1 MLTACAAA
9 RASEFMLP
17 AAAATADA
25 CAIASV
31 SLRLAASAMA
41 LAAAAV
47 SPRAVAA
54 VMRTWNPDVDTSK
67 RAPIRTCDCLS
78 RRTDI

>member
-54 VMRTWNPDVDTSK
+54 VMRHGTLMLTQANE
-67 RAPIRTCDCLS
+67 RQYALAIA
-78 RRTDI
+78 